1 MLPRSLPWPAQ
12 APLPTNG
19 VLACGAEARHPALA
33 LTALS
38 PASARAGPH
47 ASSAQRESPVRGA
60 HASDAAPPRPY
71 RASTRPYL
79 SGARPLNFCPRGPS
93 PPISLRGA
101 RLSFMCVD
109 PLRQAS
115 AANLSR
121 GTTPSF
127 VRADLFPAPDARWTY
142 CTLLCPTGMRAH
154 PRSLHAFSARVLLR
168 DPVRIPPSTISERSF
183 AFPAIRAR
191 GSISPY
197 LSFARAPPPPLPP
210 RIARASP
217 PSSVNF
223 L

>member
-1 MLPRSLPWPAQ
+1 MLRTRHLPARIARRHAPIYRAR
-12 APLPTNG
+12 APL
-19 VLACGAEARHPALA
+19 AF
-33 LTALS
+33 S
-38 PASARAGPH
+38 
-47 ASSAQRESPVRGA
+47 
-60 HASDAAPPRPY
+60 
-71 RASTRPYL
+71 
-79 SGARPLNFCPRGPS
+79 PRGPPDAYQLTGS
-93 PPISLRGA
+93 
-101 RLSFMCVD
+101 RLSLMRVD

-127 VRADLFPAPDARWTY
+127 VRADLFPALNARWTY

-191 GSISPY
+191 GSTIPY